1 MRFKYKLLYIHYI
14 GIIKVRT
21 QAWLNILN
29 TTNYRQQRRLTFMRR
44 EKTMLEACE
53 KISKTFTL
61 HIYSDLDII
70 VLNVI

>member
-1 MRFKYKLLYIHYI
+1 
-14 GIIKVRT
+14 
-21 QAWLNILN
+21 
-29 TTNYRQQRRLTFMRR
+29 MRR

-53 KISKTFTL
+53 KIYKTFTL